1 MKKLKITKK
10 YIPIIALLLTLCAL
24 CSCQKN
30 PSSNITKPP
39 VDSQTDM
46 PTDINFPE
54 GENKKEK
61 IDINENYAESEL
73 FDFEGTIDEIYDD
86 GSILIYSPMFGVNFN
101 YKAIIEFD
109 QNTSVPDFKLAE
121 NQLVKFDVYS
131 AVKKSE
137 PLTLVASKLTLI
149 SETSKQ
155 REEEEARRA
164 NVRQNAAEAVIGLA
178 VN

>member
-1 MKKLKITKK
+1 MIKSKIIKKHILVA
-10 YIPIIALLLTLCAL
+10 ALLLTLCAMW
-24 CSCQKN
+24 SCKKN
-30 PSSNITKPP
+30 PAPDNAKTPNEN
-39 VDSQTDM
+39 QTDISA
-46 PTDINFPE
+46 DINFPE

-86 GSILIYSPMFGVNFN
+86 GSILVYSPMFGVNFN
-101 YKAIIEFD
+101 YKAIVEFD
-109 QNTSVPDFKLAE
+109 QNTSAPDFELAE

-137 PLTLVASKLTLI
+137 PLTLVASKLTLV
-149 SETSKQ
+149 SETSTQ
-155 REEEEARRA
+155 REEEEARLEE
-164 NVRQNAAEAVIGLA
+164 VRKNAAEIGLA